1 MKKTLSL
8 TLVFIGFALSL
19 SAQIGHTTITFA
31 DPSRTG
37 GFGSGGGPGRQIQ
50 TEIYYPAAT
59 TGDDVPV
66 TGSNYPV
73 IVFGHGFVMVWS
85 AYQNIWEAL
94 VAQGYIVAFPRT
106 EGGLPPSH
114 GDFGLDLA
122 YVAEQIQIKS
132 NNDPAF
138 FFYQK
143 TAPTTALMGH
153 SMGGGAALLGAQNN
167 PNITAVAVLA
177 AAETNPSAVAACA
190 GINVPSLVFAGAN
203 DCVTPPPTNQVLMY
217 NALSSKCK
225 TYISITGASHCQFA
239 DDNFNCNFGEI
250 TCSPSPAI
258 SRAQQHASLET
269 YLIPF
274 MNKYLKG
281 TCAPNSNFD
290 ALLTVGTDITY
301 NQTCGLQAGG
311 DATVCAGSPVTLGS
325 TIMDGY
331 TFNWTSNPAGYT
343 ATTATPTV
351 TPQSTTTYI
360 LNYTNLQ
367 SNCAVIDSITV
378 TVNPSPTASAG
389 SNTTLCTG
397 NTLNLGVAPTP
408 SVSYAWLP
416 ATNLSSASAANPVFT
431 PTQEGSFEYILTASI
446 GSCTAKDTINLT
458 VLTPPAITAL
468 SNQTLCPGAPAQL
481 NVNLTPFVPTTFSA
495 TAGNVNIADNSP
507 GGGVA
512 ANNTLPTTG
521 QLAGRANK
529 TVTVPTGSYSFKG
542 ITLSITHGYNQDLDI
557 YLVSPNSQVYLISTD
572 NGGNGDGYNNV
583 TFNDAAA
590 TVPPTANTT
599 FTNVSYKPEG
609 ATFVTYTG
617 PVNGT
622 WTLYAVDDALFDSG
636 TLTDFKVNVLE
647 LPTNLT
653 YTWSPNTGLNNAS
666 IQNPVS
672 TATQNNNYAVV
683 AGYLSCSVT
692 DTVAVNRFTLP
703 VANAGTDATTCAQAP
718 ITIGTPAVNG
728 ISYAWQSA
736 PAGFTAITAQATVQ
750 PTQTTTYY
758 LTVTDGNTC
767 TNSDTVVVAIG
778 AANPAVIT
786 PQGATTFCSGGS
798 VTLNGNVLT
807 NPVWLPNGETTQ
819 NLTVDSAGTYG
830 LVSEAGTPCADTS
843 YVSVVVNLNPQPMVF
858 GDWLICPNDS
868 VILTGASGFVSYVWN
883 PGGETTQ
890 DIWANFG
897 GPSYYE
903 QIATDTNGCQGVV
916 AQYSVD
922 DHPANFTTIIQQGDS
937 LILSPNPPNWQY
949 QWYFNGEPINNATEG
964 VLLAQNN
971 GDYYVSIL
979 DNNGCRFATTPYTY
993 IKGGLINAENATVN
1007 IYPNPATDKL
1017 FISLKNNGPVT
1028 LNLIDYNGRL
1038 VSSTKVVNNLTEIDL
1053 KGLAAGLYL
1062 LQVITDKGVSTY
1074 KVIKE

>member
-1 MKKTLSL
+1 MKKIVTLA
-8 TLVFIGFALSL
+8 LVLIGFTLSL

-59 TGDDVPV
+59 TGDNVPV
-66 TGSNYPV
+66 TGNNYPV

-94 VAQGYIVAFPRT
+94 VTQGYIVAFPRT

-122 YVAEQIQIKS
+122 YVAEQIQIKGAT
-132 NNDPAF
+132 DPAF

-177 AAETNPSAVAACA
+177 AAETNPSAVTACA

-203 DCVTPPPTNQVLMY
+203 DCVTPPPTNQILMY
-217 NALSSKCK
+217 NALASKCK

-239 DDNFNCNFGEI
+239 DDNFNCNFGEA
-250 TCSPSPAI
+250 TCSPAPTI
-258 SRAQQHASLET
+258 SRAQQHTSIET

-290 ALLTVGTDITY
+290 ALLPIGTDITY
-301 NQTCGLQAGG
+301 NQTCILQAGT
-311 DATVCAGSPVTLGS
+311 DATICAGTPIAIGS

-343 ATTATPTV
+343 STSATPTV

-367 SNCAVIDSITV
+367 SNCAVTDSITI

-408 SVSYAWLP
+408 NVNYAWLP
-416 ATNLSSASAANPVFT
+416 TTNLSNATASNPVFT
-431 PTQEGSFEYILTASI
+431 PTQAGSFEYILTATI
-446 GSCTAKDTINLT
+446 GSCTAKDTVNLT
-458 VLTPPAITAL
+458 VLTPPSITAL

-481 NVNLTPFVPTTFSA
+481 NVNLTPFVAATFSA
-495 TAGNVNIADNSP
+495 TAGNVSIPDNSP

-512 ANNTLPTTG
+512 ANNTLPTAG

-529 TVTVPTGSYSFKG
+529 TVTVPAGSYSFTG
-542 ITLSITHGYNQDLDI
+542 INLSITHPYNQDLDI
-557 YLVSPNSQVYLISTD
+557 YLVSPNNQVYLISTD
-572 NGGNGDGYNNV
+572 NGGNGDGYINV

-590 TVPPTANTT
+590 TAPPATNTT

-609 ATFVTYTG
+609 AAFVTYIG
-617 PVNGT
+617 PVSGT

-636 TLTDFKVNVLE
+636 NISDFKVNVLE
-647 LPTNLT
+647 LPTSLT
-653 YTWSPNTGLNNAS
+653 YAWSPGTGLNNAA

-683 AGYLSCSVT
+683 ASYLSCSVT
-692 DTVAVNRFTLP
+692 DTVAVNRFALP
-703 VANAGTDATTCAQAP
+703 VASAGTDATTCAQAP
-718 ITIGTPAVNG
+718 IQIGTPAVNG
-728 ISYAWQSA
+728 ISYAWTSN
-736 PAGFTAITAQATVQ
+736 PAGFTANTAQATVQ
-750 PTQTTTYY
+750 PAQTTTYY

-767 TNSDTVVVAIG
+767 TNSDTVTVAVG
-778 AANPAVIT
+778 VANPAVIT
-786 PQGATTFCSGGS
+786 PQGSTTFCSGNS
-798 VTLNGNVLT
+798 VTLNGNVIT

-819 NLTVDSAGTYG
+819 NLTVNAGGTYG
-830 LVSEAGTPCADTS
+830 LISEAGTPCADTS
-843 YVSVVVNLNPQPMVF
+843 YVSVVVNPLPAYFANGTF
-858 GDWLICPNDS
+858 DICPGDSALLEGPNGYETYLWQPDIGNTQS
-868 VILTGASGFVSYVWN
+868 VITTNNGSYSLTVTDSLGCSAIV
-883 PGGETTQ
+883 
-890 DIWANFG
+890 ANYTITLF
-897 GPSYYE
+897 
-903 QIATDTNGCQGVV
+903 
-916 AQYSVD
+916 AQNT
-922 DHPANFTTIIQQGDS
+922 ANISQSGDS
-937 LILSPNPPNWQY
+937 LIISPAGNNWQY
-949 QWYFNGEPINNATEG
+949 QWYYNNQPVANSNAAILE
-964 VLLAQNN
+964 AQSN
-971 GDYYVSIL
+971 GDYYAQVT
-979 DNNGCRFATTPYTY
+979 DENGCSFLTNTITY
-993 IKGGLINAENATVN
+993 IKNGIAGITNTGIN

-1017 FISLKNNGPVT
+1017 YINLKNNSVST
-1028 LNLIDYNGRL
+1028 LNLVDYNGRL
-1038 VSSTKVVNNLTEIDL
+1038 VRSEKAANAITEIDL
-1053 KGLAAGLYL
+1053 KGLANGLYL
-1062 LQVITDKGVSTY
+1062 LQVVTEKGVSTY